1 MANPGDPLAD
11 AIPRPS
17 AQLRGRG
24 KIQLL
29 PARRS
34 HHEAERAAHA
44 EEPIVDDNRHL
55 LGQPLLEA
63 EPDQVAA
70 GKPEQSRRADTH
82 GHQPA
87 ARMTADP
94 ADGEDRAPLV
104 HPAEMPPPSLPP
116 VESGRVKKTS
126 T

>member
-1 MANPGDPLAD
+1 
-11 AIPRPS
+11 
-17 AQLRGRG
+17 
-24 KIQLL
+24 
-29 PARRS
+29 
-34 HHEAERAAHA
+34 
-44 EEPIVDDNRHL
+44 
-55 LGQPLLEA
+55 QPLLEA

-104 HPAEMPPPSLPP
+104 HPAEMPPPSWPP
-116 VESGRVKKTS
+116 VESGKSEEDIDLTS
-126 T
+126 RDPPDRLGIIQRQRAVGYRFFADTEGQQFLDQEPGQIQLGRGGSRRQSIRR